1 MIRPGTSPQDRTPP
15 AVTAL
20 SPDDV
25 VRAALELTA
34 EKGLEAL
41 SIRRVAT
48 ALDISPMSVYKF
60 VASKDELLDAM
71 LLHLLDR
78 MEIPYT
84 TTSDWRE
91 QIVGTMCAWRDLV
104 EEQPGAMQLL
114 ATRRL
119 PPGSAG
125 LARLAERVL
134 SALEHGGI
142 TGPRAARAFWQTFS
156 ATVGHIVFARA
167 RAGLDDRVQAA
178 ARDAMHRTATERGF
192 DHVANLA
199 TDLTRIETRG
209 TLDDALRVLLAG
221 LSSES
226 SENPEKP

>member
-1 MIRPGTSPQDRTPP
+1 MSRPDTSPENRTPP
-15 AVTAL
+15 AVTTQI
-20 SPDDV
+20 SQPDV
-25 VRAALELTA
+25 VRAALELSA
-34 EKGLEAL
+34 NKGLEAL

-48 ALDISPMSVYKF
+48 ALGISPMSVYKF
-60 VASKDELLDAM
+60 VTSKDELLDAM

-84 TTSDWRE
+84 TTTDWRE
-91 QIVGTMCAWRDLV
+91 QIVQTMLAWRDLV
-104 EEQPGAMQLL
+104 EEQPGAVQML

-125 LARLAERVL
+125 LARLAEQVL

-156 ATVGHIVFARA
+156 ATVGHIVFERA
-167 RAGLDDRVQAA
+167 RASLDDRDQDA
-178 ARDAMHRTATERGF
+178 AREAMHQTAVERGF

-209 TLDDALRVLLAG
+209 TLDDALRVLLTG
-221 LSSES
+221 LSARR
-226 SENPEKP
+226 